1 MPIHAACASVAD
13 VSPSPSPPPSP
24 PSGRRPRTP
33 TSTSPSPWAPAA
45 VGGLGVHTYDANG
58 QLVAGAPT
66 ATGASGLYL
75 LPTSAITGA
84 ALPLQVR
91 VDPIVDQCTGQTL
104 APVASVV
111 ADFTNVMLT
120 STPAPTMLCADPAPT
135 APRDRLMIGAYG
147 AVTGTSGGSI
157 DVIMLTP
164 PSDDGVIE
172 LIDMNFAV
180 LGTVAATPGSL
191 YTRFRLTAPATA
203 VQTMFGM
210 RWKFAGSSLMAPIGT
225 MAVQPEQP
233 VQDPLRPGAVD
244 VFAVVDVSETAA
256 AADPGGIRRAD
267 AMRLLPLLLGPTGGY
282 VASVAIAGD
291 LNPLTVP
298 SPPSTGLL
306 ARGRPGAFNYDGAF
320 SYSGAAFAS
329 SPEPYRPKVVFVL
342 TASDVPGTYAGGHLS
357 LTHTIAGHRWPVVA
371 LPFGPSPLLV
381 PSLGPIAGETG
392 GIVQPSASA
401 AALPGAVLEAW
412 ARLHGGRRSQTTP
425 LSATGRKA
433 ARTVVRGQAGKALR
447 VVVTWDVKPLALTMT
462 TPAGKP
468 VQFRPFG
475 RGAVAEVPRAK
486 AGAYRVVAR
495 PAKVVKP
502 SAAVKG
508 TLVATIG

>member
-1 MPIHAACASVAD
+1 
-13 VSPSPSPPPSP
+13 
-24 PSGRRPRTP
+24 
-33 TSTSPSPWAPAA
+33 
-45 VGGLGVHTYDANG
+45 
-58 QLVAGAPT
+58 
-66 ATGASGLYL
+66 
-75 LPTSAITGA
+75 
-84 ALPLQVR
+84 
-91 VDPIVDQCTGQTL
+91 
-104 APVASVV
+104 
-111 ADFTNVMLT
+111 
-120 STPAPTMLCADPAPT
+120 
-135 APRDRLMIGAYG
+135 
-147 AVTGTSGGSI
+147 
-157 DVIMLTP
+157 MLTP

-210 RWKFAGSSLMAPIGT
+210 RWKFAGSSLIAPIGT

-320 SYSGAAFAS
+320 SYRGAAFGS

-342 TASDVPGTYAGGHLS
+342 TASDVPSTYAGGHLS

-381 PSLGPIAGETG
+381 PSLGPIARRDRRDRAAVRLRRSPSRRRPRGLGATARRAPVADDPALGHRPQG
-392 GIVQPSASA
+392 GADGRSRAGRQGTARRRDLGREA
-401 AALPGAVLEAW
+401 ARADDDHAGRQARPVPALR
-412 ARLHGGRRSQTTP
+412 ARRRGRRC
-425 LSATGRKA
+425 
-433 ARTVVRGQAGKALR
+433 RG
-447 VVVTWDVKPLALTMT
+447 P
-462 TPAGKP
+462 
-468 VQFRPFG
+468 
-475 RGAVAEVPRAK
+475 
-486 AGAYRVVAR
+486 R
-495 PAKVVKP
+495 PAP
-502 SAAVKG
+502 TASWRAPRRS
-508 TLVATIG
+508 